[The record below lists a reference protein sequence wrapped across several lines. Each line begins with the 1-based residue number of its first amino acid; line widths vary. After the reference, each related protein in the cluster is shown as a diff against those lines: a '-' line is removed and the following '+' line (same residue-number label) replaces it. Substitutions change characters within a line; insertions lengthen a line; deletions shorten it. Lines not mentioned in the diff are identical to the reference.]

1 MKITEIISGDQE
13 NTIRGTVLSPHRIP
27 DQDLTAHIANAFTRD
42 PAVKLL
48 WDLQMADEVP
58 ASETSQEDT
67 GTSQPAGGARVN
79 PLGANAKATP
89 GVRLTTPV

>member
-58 ASETSQEDT
+58 APETSREDT
-67 GTSQPAGGARVN
+67 GTSQPGGARVN
-79 PLGANAKATP
+79 PLASTSGATR
-89 GVRLTTPV
+89 GVTLKPPF